1 MMRKRYK
8 KNRNSNNVYLQ
19 RVMCVVMRL
28 FFLCTPLLQSQT
40 SPLPEYK
47 IKAVFLFNFTQFV
60 EWPDDAFNSNNDPFI
75 IGILGTDPFGS
86 YIDQAVAGEKVG
98 THPITVVRYRSV
110 NEINNCRLLFINI
123 ADDDDLRSVLSSL
136 NNRGVL
142 TVSDMK
148 GFAASGGVI
157 GFITQNNKLRL
168 QINIS
173 AAKAEGLNVSSKLL
187 SVSTI
192 LK

>member
-1 MMRKRYK
+1 MRKRYK

-19 RVMCVVMRL
+19 RVMRVVMRL

>member
-1 MMRKRYK
+1 MRKPYK
-8 KNRNSNNVYLQ
+8 KNRNNNNICLQ
-19 RVMCVVMRL
+19 RVMRVVMRL

-60 EWPDDAFNSNNDPFI
+60 EWPDDAFNGNNDPFI

-98 THPITVVRYRSV
+98 THPVTVVRYHTV

-123 ADDDDLRSVLSSL
+123 TDDDNLRSVLSSL
-136 NNRGVL
+136 NNRAVL

-148 GFAASGGVI
+148 DFAPSGGII

-168 QINIS
+168 QINIT
-173 AAKAEGLNVSSKLL
+173 AAKAEGLNISSKLL

>member
-1 MMRKRYK
+1 MKRRYK

-19 RVMCVVMRL
+19 RVMRVVMRL
-28 FFLCTPLLQSQT
+28 FFLCIPLLQSQT

-60 EWPDDAFNSNNDPFI
+60 EWPGDAFNSNSDPFI
-75 IGILGTDPFGS
+75 IGILGTDPFGT

-173 AAKAEGLNVSSKLL
+173 AAKAEGLNISSKLL

>member
-1 MMRKRYK
+1 MRKRYK

-60 EWPDDAFNSNNDPFI
+60 EWPGDAFNSNNDPFI

>member
-1 MMRKRYK
+1 MRKRYK